1 MYISFVAY
9 LGVCDGEQIFVLNRG
24 GKVIVNFF
32 FEILIT
38 RLKNMVEKFNAKIFG
53 AGLLGMALVFA
64 ASLSACGESSN
75 TEKKLNS
82 IPQKPVFNGVV
93 RNIVGDA
100 RIKPVDD
107 DATSLRVGL
116 GVHERST
123 IVTEA
128 GSSVVVS
135 VADGSAL
142 KMDGRSEVAIDVTKA
157 DELKRKISISL
168 GYGKLLF
175 DIQKQAVKDEF
186 ELRTENVSSVVHG
199 TAGFVEN
206 VDGLEVSS
214 LKEGRLDVV
223 VKTDTAQPI
232 KSGQTII
239 ANTNG
244 VKLLSLASSG
254 TLILA
259 RAIDSIATEAATEL
273 GIHAARLDLNKMES
287 MLLDFDDAYKKKADG
302 FIKRTQVEFKPKVLN
317 EYIGKPSVTLEAL
330 FVPGSFVSVLGIV
343 DTIPESG
350 IYRRTFEW
358 DDSTAF
364 GSKHFVANCSNGE
377 VEYVCHT
384 WNTNFVSAKMA
395 EVLTKADERKSNV
408 VKDTVQPKILKPK
421 IIVEGSGR
429 ERIHVLPEE
438 RDIPATLRF
447 SVAGLMGA
455 DLSQI
460 KRIIVKRKGSVIKTY
475 SGDELT
481 TNSFKLPIRLKQNR
495 IAHIEI
501 IATFVNGKKIKA
513 KKVYETY
520 CYFENYEDGKK
531 SNRINDM
538 TAEEE
543 YKNVVS
549 KRLLKNE

>member
-9 LGVCDGEQIFVLNRG
+9 LGVCDGEQIVVFNRG

-38 RLKNMVEKFNAKIFG
+38 RLKNMVGKNQAKMYR
-53 AGLLGMALVFA
+53 AGLLGVALVFA
-64 ASLSACGESSN
+64 VSLSACGESSN
-75 TEKKLNS
+75 KDNNVNT

-100 RIKPVDD
+100 RVKPVDD

-116 GVHERST
+116 AVHERST
-123 IVTEA
+123 VVTEA
-128 GSSVVVS
+128 GSSVVIS

-142 KMDGRSEVAIDVTKA
+142 KTDGHSEFAIDVTKA
-157 DELKRKISISL
+157 DELKRKISLSL

-175 DIQKQAVKDEF
+175 DVQKQAVKDEF
-186 ELRTENVSSVVHG
+186 EIRTENISSVVRG
-199 TAGFVEN
+199 TAGFIEN

-214 LKEGRLDVV
+214 LKEGLLDIAM
-223 VKTDTAQPI
+223 KGNSAHAL
-232 KSGQTII
+232 KGGQTLVF
-239 ANTNG
+239 NTNG
-244 VKLLSLASSG
+244 AKVLSLASSG
-254 TLILA
+254 TVILS
-259 RAIDSIATEAATEL
+259 RAIDSMATEAAAEL
-273 GIHAARLDLNKMES
+273 GVHAAKLSLDKIES
-287 MLLDFDDAYKKKADG
+287 MLLEFDDAYKKKVEN

-330 FVPGSFVSVLGIV
+330 FVPGNFVSVLGIV

-350 IYRRTFEW
+350 IYKRTFEW
-358 DDSTAF
+358 EDSSAF
-364 GSKHFVANCSNGE
+364 GPKHFVVNCSNGE
-377 VEYVCHT
+377 VEYICHT

-421 IIVEGSGR
+421 IIIEGSGR

-460 KRIIVKRKGSVIKTY
+460 KKIIVKRKGVVIKTY
-475 SGDELT
+475 SDDELT

-501 IATFVNGKKIKA
+501 VVTFVNGKKIKA

>member
-1 MYISFVAY
+1 
-9 LGVCDGEQIFVLNRG
+9 
-24 GKVIVNFF
+24 
-32 FEILIT
+32 
-38 RLKNMVEKFNAKIFG
+38 
-53 AGLLGMALVFA
+53 
-64 ASLSACGESSN
+64 
-75 TEKKLNS
+75 
-82 IPQKPVFNGVV
+82 
-93 RNIVGDA
+93 
-100 RIKPVDD
+100 VDD

-232 KSGQTII
+232 KSGQTLI